1 MKNGFS
7 SIKKYG
13 RPKDAAPNT
22 EKEDFRNRVRSD
34 NAIFHI
40 LHGTRIIGLCEKEKG
55 EGYRVMSEKCL
66 LHPVTLRLHL
76 EEIRPARPKS
86 ISPRPAFYRE
96 VIPVR

>member
-34 NAIFHI
+34 N
-40 LHGTRIIGLCEKEKG
+40 
-55 EGYRVMSEKCL
+55 
-66 LHPVTLRLHL
+66 
-76 EEIRPARPKS
+76 
-86 ISPRPAFYRE
+86 
-96 VIPVR
+96 VIVSVFA

>member
-34 NAIFHI
+34 NAIFI
-40 LHGTRIIGLCEKEKG
+40 FCMEPGSSDYAKKKK
-55 EGYRVMSEKCL
+55 VK
-66 LHPVTLRLHL
+66 VT
-76 EEIRPARPKS
+76 
-86 ISPRPAFYRE
+86 
-96 VIPVR
+96 V